1 MFLEKV
7 SRMSLLIEE
16 ISSVSSVSDF
26 SSIDPNK
33 IEIEYSSEPRHK
45 SDNKIESI
53 RKPVKLDG
61 PRFVLIFRNLLII
74 KFQVNN
80 SIIFKE

>member
-1 MFLEKV
+1 
-7 SRMSLLIEE
+7 MSLLIEE

-26 SSIDPNK
+26 SSIDSNK
-33 IEIEYSSEPRHK
+33 IEIEYSNSLEPRQK

-61 PRFVLIFRNLLII
+61 PRFVLNF
-74 KFQVNN
+74 
-80 SIIFKE
+80 